1 MQESWDN
8 YHYLQSILVL
18 FFMLLP
24 FNIPVL
30 MVWIRNMSVNWFAPF
45 SWDHSILA
53 IAPIIFYVE
62 IIANGKIL
70 PRSTGR

>member
-1 MQESWDN
+1 
-8 YHYLQSILVL
+8 
-18 FFMLLP
+18 MLLP

-30 MVWIRNMSVNWFAPF
+30 MVWIRNISVNWFAPF

-62 IIANGKIL
+62 IIANGKML
-70 PRSTGR
+70 PRSTGRY

>member
-1 MQESWDN
+1 
-8 YHYLQSILVL
+8 
-18 FFMLLP
+18 MLLP
-24 FNIPVL
+24 FNVPVL

-62 IIANGKIL
+62 IITNGKIL
-70 PRSTGR
+70 PRSTGRY